1 MTRGN
6 AKARDADLDE
16 RPFGDSHFGESQR
29 DRRGLERR
37 RAGRRTPSSGA
48 RRVVAVDAPCPY
60 AWHEGC
66 FEDLEP
72 RESKPTRTHRDRPR
86 G

>member
-1 MTRGN
+1 MTKGHARV
-6 AKARDADLDE
+6 RDADLDE

-29 DRRGLERR
+29 DRRGLEKRHASR
-37 RAGRRTPSSGA
+37 HALPSGA
-48 RRVVAVDAPCPY
+48 RRPGEVKTSCPY

-72 RESKPTRTHRDRPR
+72 NAPGPARRRRDRPS